1 MALGEFYSKSVV
13 LISGAFDIGVGP
25 EDAPLRGTG
34 FLATIPS
41 VDAHLGFT
49 YIVTAAH
56 VVRPLSSTFI
66 KLLRRDGTV
75 ADLPV
80 PRWVFHATEDI
91 AIGAFQKD
99 DLDYDHYYVAVKDF
113 VGADAGK
120 GEPSPGDDV
129 FFAGLLAQVPSM
141 GAKNIPM
148 VRKGSIGALDQDGI
162 PMRMPGDTFIRTHGH
177 LIDCQS
183 FGGFSGSP
191 CFVRYVSGIE
201 KTPNMGLTTEIR
213 STLLLGMVGGHFD
226 QRFSVALPDQE
237 GKVDIPIASGVA
249 VVYPAEA
256 IRETLDIDVLAA
268 ERAEFNEGVPVADR
282 TPAPGPG

>member
-1 MALGEFYSKSVV
+1 MGLGEFYSKSVV
-13 LISGAFDIGVGP
+13 LISGAIDVGVGS

-34 FLATIPS
+34 FLTMIPS
-41 VDAHLGFT
+41 VDPHLGFT
-49 YIVTAAH
+49 YVVTAAH
-56 VVRPLSSTFI
+56 VVRPFCSTFI

-80 PRWVFHATEDI
+80 SRWVFHATEDI
-91 AIGAFQKD
+91 AVGTFEKA
-99 DLDYDHYYVAVKDF
+99 DLDYDHYYVAVKEF
-113 VGADAGK
+113 VGADADR
-120 GEPSPGDDV
+120 GEPGPGDDV

-148 VRKGSIGALDQDGI
+148 VRKGSIGALDQDEI
-162 PMRMPGDTFIRTHGH
+162 PMRMPGDTFIRAHGH

-226 QRFSVALPDQE
+226 QRFSVTLPDQE

-256 IRETLDIDVLAA
+256 IRETLDVDTLVA
-268 ERAEFNEGVPVADR
+268 ERGEFDEGVPRPDR
-282 TPAPGPG
+282 TQGSGPG